1 MGDGLRA
8 LVAVATSIVGI
19 AIFAVLVSK
28 NSSTVQVIQAA
39 SNAYTSALAEAVSPI
54 TSSGS

>member
-1 MGDGLRA
+1 MGEGLKAIIA
-8 LVAVATSIVGI
+8 LATSITGL

-54 TSSGS
+54 TSSAS